1 MLFELPLHKARA
13 GQAKLRTGPRAGINP
28 APTLTPSPPS
38 LRAKRGVLAL
48 KLRAGSGRNLSAF
61 SHYRKQD
68 FSLPPWSRLPP
79 SLKLWQDKSAD
90 KSALEMTQTRAGINP
105 APTFL
110 SLRHDPV
117 LQRILWVLPNQTPQ
131 TKCLASVWSVVV
143 HSLRIVFE
151 RLFVRAFLLEA
162 LQVSS
167 ISLRRVLYDKR
178 GVALRASPGH
188 WFVPDGK

>member
-28 APTLTPSPPS
+28 APTLLLFAHRFSMLEATASSVISTPSPPS

-131 TKCLASVWSVVV
+131 TKCLASENKRRGGVYPRPHPLSSV
-143 HSLRIVFE
+143 L
-151 RLFVRAFLLEA
+151 
-162 LQVSS
+162 
-167 ISLRRVLYDKR
+167 
-178 GVALRASPGH
+178 
-188 WFVPDGK
+188 